1 MKCLFCGSRE
11 HGIEDYGVAKATMRA
26 QKRVRFII
34 VEGDLG
40 KDRGGV
46 DRERK
51 EEEKTRRKIDRDKEE
66 G

>member
-1 MKCLFCGSRE
+1 
-11 HGIEDYGVAKATMRA
+11 MRA